1 MGSTFEKVDFKSNYI
16 QYCANHTGIMK
27 IILFACLLAVVASR
41 SIGNSGNGKGNGSK
55 RWVATNI
62 AESVEKKEVEKEPII
77 ENLSSEDNLVEVASN
92 EVGVKNEKPNG
103 NGGRQEG
110 NGNSK

>member
-1 MGSTFEKVDFKSNYI
+1 M
-16 QYCANHTGIMK
+16 
-27 IILFACLLAVVASR
+27 
-41 SIGNSGNGKGNGSK
+41 
-55 RWVATNI
+55 
-62 AESVEKKEVEKEPII
+62 VEKKEVEKEPII

-110 NGNSK
+110 NGNSKGKYGTGKWYVMDKRGKGK